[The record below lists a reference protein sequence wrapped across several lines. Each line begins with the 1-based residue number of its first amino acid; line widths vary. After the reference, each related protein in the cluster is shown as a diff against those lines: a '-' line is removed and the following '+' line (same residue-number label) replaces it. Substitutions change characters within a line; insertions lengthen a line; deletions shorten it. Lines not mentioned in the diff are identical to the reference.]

1 LIFGLWREE
10 SLVMRNKRNR
20 GEWRPPGAPCEDTH
34 GPTNHHPDA
43 HDTLEEPA
51 VLGGPVWLQRV
62 FRPKSPLAVL
72 LTLMAIGIGIMAYT
86 EGDPRRAIRPDPP
99 WQPGEISRLEAR
111 DPGGQPLLTWELGVE
126 SRSSQTVL
134 ISDREAAGF
143 HERSAVA
150 TDHRTLIPAR
160 TEFERESV
168 EGRVNY
174 VAEYGSE
181 DVTIRADLPRG
192 HEEAAVKLPE
202 RPFYDA
208 EQLVMVI
215 RALPLY
221 DNFRGALRSV
231 VTRAGVQDNVILRVR
246 GRESVSVPAGH
257 FETWRVDIAG
267 TDQSAWIAVARPHQ
281 LVRYE
286 ERKTGILS
294 ELTEYI
300 EGTAAPTGE

>member
-1 LIFGLWREE
+1 
-10 SLVMRNKRNR
+10 MRDKRNR
-20 GEWRPPGAPCEDTH
+20 GDWRPPGAPCDDAH
-34 GPTNHHPDA
+34 GPDRHPDI
-43 HDTLEEPA
+43 HDIMEEPA
-51 VLGGPVWLQRV
+51 VLGGPAWLQRV
-62 FRPKSPLAVL
+62 LKPRSPLAIL
-72 LTLMAIGIGIMAYT
+72 LTLMALGVVIMAYT

-202 RPFYDA
+202 RQFYDA

-267 TDQSAWIAVARPHQ
+267 TDQSAWIAVAHPHQ

-286 ERKTGILS
+286 DRKTGILS

>member
-1 LIFGLWREE
+1 
-10 SLVMRNKRNR
+10 M
-20 GEWRPPGAPCEDTH
+20 
-34 GPTNHHPDA
+34 
-43 HDTLEEPA
+43 
-51 VLGGPVWLQRV
+51 
-62 FRPKSPLAVL
+62 
-72 LTLMAIGIGIMAYT
+72 
-86 EGDPRRAIRPDPP
+86 
-99 WQPGEISRLEAR
+99 
-111 DPGGQPLLTWELGVE
+111 LTWELGVE

-281 LVRYE
+281 LARYE
-286 ERKTGILS
+286 DRKTGILG
-294 ELTEYI
+294 ELTEYM

>member
-1 LIFGLWREE
+1 
-10 SLVMRNKRNR
+10 MRNKRN
-20 GEWRPPGAPCEDTH
+20 GGQWRPPGAPCENAH
-34 GPTNHHPDA
+34 GPTDHHPDA
-43 HDTLEEPA
+43 HDTPEEPA

-126 SRSSQTVL
+126 SRGSQTVL

>member
-1 LIFGLWREE
+1 
-10 SLVMRNKRNR
+10 MRNKKNE
-20 GEWRPPGAPCEDTH
+20 GDWRPPGAPGDDTH
-34 GPTNHHPDA
+34 GPTDNYPDTR
-43 HDTLEEPA
+43 DVLEKPA
-51 VLGGPVWLQRV
+51 SLGGPVWLQRV
-62 FRPKSPLAVL
+62 LRPRSPLAVL

-86 EGDPRRAIRPDPP
+86 EGDPRRVIRLDPP

-111 DPGGQPLLTWELGVE
+111 DPGGHPLLTWELSVE
-126 SRSSQTVL
+126 SRGSQTVL

-143 HERSAVA
+143 HERAAVVV
-150 TDHRTLIPAR
+150 DPRTLIPAR
-160 TEFERESV
+160 IEFERESV
-168 EGRVNY
+168 EGRVDY

-181 DVTIRADLPRG
+181 DVTIKADLPRG
-192 HEEAAVKLPE
+192 HEEAAIRLPA

-221 DNFRGALRSV
+221 GNFRGTIRSV
-231 VTRAGVQDNVILRVR
+231 VTRAGAQDSVILRVR

-257 FETWRVDIAG
+257 FEAWKVDIIG
-267 TDQSAWIAVARPHQ
+267 SDQCAWIAVAHPHQ
-281 LVRYE
+281 LVKYE
-286 ERKTGILS
+286 ERRTGILS